1 MSETVRYLLH
11 LGKVEFGRALRERG
25 IRGLVFVMALLAMAA
40 LSQGLA
46 ERGRLAANIA
56 HAVDDDGR
64 RLAALE
70 LGLKQIEGGARPP
83 RFADPTQA
91 GRIGLNLGV
100 GHAVKP
106 VEPWAALALGASD
119 LQSHTLRVSSG
130 NKDQF
135 LYQQELRN
143 PDQLAIG
150 TFDLA
155 FVIAVVMPLG
165 LLALVA
171 DALAR
176 ERESGTF
183 RLAMSQGVGEDLL
196 VVVKVVPV
204 AAAVGICTCAIFTLA
219 SLLAAGMPDGP
230 ALARLGAA
238 SALILAYT
246 AFWTA
251 LAVGALLFAR
261 SLAGAAMPLVA
272 AWTVLVFVAPG
283 LLLAAAKLAHPV
295 PSRMDLLHEVR
306 EQTVFAEGRYAD
318 LLARHFHDHPQ
329 LAEGGMNKVDVP
341 AFLMQATVVQQ
352 EVSRRVDPLYRRHR
366 AATEAREAAVGAWAL
381 FAPAAYLQDALAD
394 LAGTGTERHR
404 RFIGQVDAFHDE
416 WRGYF
421 FPRVL
426 ARERFSSASLPEVP
440 RFRFEPEPQSELLL
454 RSAVRVAQ
462 LAALSGG
469 LGMAIWMLTLFLRRR
484 AHRRPGP
491 HHSPLSRSQ

>member
-1 MSETVRYLLH
+1 MLETASYFLH
-11 LGKVEFGRALRERG
+11 LCKVEFGRALHERG
-25 IRGLVFVMALLAMAA
+25 MRGLAVVLAMLAVA
-40 LSQGLA
+40 GLAQGLA
-46 ERGRLAANIA
+46 ERSRIAANISQ
-56 HAVDDDGR
+56 AVNDDGR

-70 LGLKQIEGGARPP
+70 LALKQIEGGARPP

-91 GRIGLNLGV
+91 GRVGLNLGV

-119 LQSHTLRVSSG
+119 LQSHALRVSSG

-176 ERESGTF
+176 ERESGTL

-196 VVVKVVPV
+196 VVVKVAPV
-204 AAAVGICTCAIFTLA
+204 AAMVGLFTCAIFALA
-219 SLLAAGMPDGP
+219 SLLAAGLPDGP
-230 ALARLGAA
+230 ALARLCAA
-238 SALILAYT
+238 FALILAYT
-246 AFWTA
+246 AFWTVLA
-251 LAVGALLFAR
+251 LGALLFAK
-261 SLAGAAMPLVA
+261 SLAGAAMPLLT

-283 LLLAAAKLAHPV
+283 VMLAGAKLAHPV

-306 EQTVFAEGRYAD
+306 EQTVLAEGRYAD
-318 LLARHFHDHPQ
+318 LLARHYHDHPQ
-329 LAEGGMNKVDVP
+329 LAEGGGNKVDVP
-341 AFLMQATVVQQ
+341 AFLMQSTLVQQ

-366 AATEAREAAVGAWAL
+366 AATGAREATIGSWAL

-394 LAGTGTERHR
+394 LAGTGIERHR

-421 FPRVL
+421 FPKVQ
-426 ARERFSSASLPEVP
+426 ARERFYSSSLPEVP
-440 RFRFEPEPQSELLL
+440 RFRFEPEPQGDVLS
-454 RSAVRVAQ
+454 RSAVRVAR
-462 LAALSGG
+462 LAALSGA
-469 LGMAIWMLTLFLRRR
+469 LGMAVWMFALFLRRR
-484 AHRRPGP
+484 AHRRPI
-491 HHSPLSRSQ
+491 PLHTPLTRSQ